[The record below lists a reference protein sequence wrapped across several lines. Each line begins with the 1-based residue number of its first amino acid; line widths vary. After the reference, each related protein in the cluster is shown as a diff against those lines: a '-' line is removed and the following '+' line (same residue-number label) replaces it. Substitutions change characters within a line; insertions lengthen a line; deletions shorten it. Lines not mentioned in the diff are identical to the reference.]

1 VAESDTRTGR
11 RTAREPKHPKSCHE
25 RALGLLAVRPRTRQ
39 ELEQRLLQAKFSAEE
54 VQDVLERLERVDLI
68 DDRGFAEEFVKHQFD
83 VKHAGRRGVMQAL
96 VAKGVDRDLAAL
108 VTEQG
113 PEDEDARAERLA
125 AARAARMVGVDPAKA
140 FARLSGV
147 LMRRGHSPET
157 ARRAA
162 RRALDLG
169 DAQE

>member
-1 VAESDTRTGR
+1 MAEPGPRAGR
-11 RTAREPKHPKSCHE
+11 RASREPKHPKSCHE

-39 ELEQRLLQAKFSAEE
+39 ELERRLLQAKFPAEE
-54 VQDVLERLERVDLI
+54 VEDVLERLERVELI
-68 DDRGFAEEFVKHQFD
+68 DDRAFAEQFAQHQFV

-96 VAKGVDRDLAAL
+96 LAKGVDRDLAAM
-108 VTEQG
+108 VTEREPG
-113 PEDEDARAERLA
+113 DEDDRAERLA
-125 AARAARMVGVDPAKA
+125 VARAARMVGVDPAKA
-140 FARLSGV
+140 FVRLSGM
-147 LMRRGHSPET
+147 LMRRGHSPEA

>member
-1 VAESDTRTGR
+1 VTESGARAGR
-11 RTAREPKHPKSCHE
+11 RTSREPKHPKSCHE

-39 ELEQRLLQAKFSAEE
+39 ELERRLLQAKFPAEE

-68 DDRGFAEEFVKHQFD
+68 DDRAFAEQFAQHQFS

-96 VAKGVDRDLAAL
+96 LAKGVDRDLAAM

-113 PEDEDARAERLA
+113 PGDEDDRAERLA
-125 AARAARMVGVDPAKA
+125 TARATRMVGVDPAKA
-140 FARLSGV
+140 HARLTGI